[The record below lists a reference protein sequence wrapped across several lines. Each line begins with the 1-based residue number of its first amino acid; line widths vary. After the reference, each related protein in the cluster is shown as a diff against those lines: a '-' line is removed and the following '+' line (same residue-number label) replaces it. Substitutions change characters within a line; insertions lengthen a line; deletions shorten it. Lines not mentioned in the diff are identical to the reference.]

1 MKTNLIIMNLVLN
14 VSALKFNI
22 ICCKGH
28 NKVISLKF
36 LFFVLES
43 FRASVLPSFDQCCS
57 YVNN

>member
-43 FRASVLPSFDQCCS
+43 FRASASFDQCCS

>member
-43 FRASVLPSFDQCCS
+43 FRASVLPSFG
-57 YVNN
+57 